1 MKYNL
6 LALAIAM
13 GLMFFSSDV
22 SAQCAM
28 CKMVAENG
36 AKADGGPVLGLNQGI
51 LYLAAFPYLAFMT
64 IAFLFWRGY
73 KRKKKE
79 ETELLS

>member
-1 MKYNL
+1 MKFKILVIVLTIGL
-6 LALAIAM
+6 L
-13 GLMFFSSDV
+13 FV
-22 SAQCAM
+22 SGDAFAQCAM

-36 AKADGGPVLGLNQGI
+36 AKADGGTVLGLNQGI

-79 ETELLS
+79 EAELLS

>member
-1 MKYNL
+1 MKYNK
-6 LALAIAM
+6 LALSIAI
-13 GLMFFSSDV
+13 GLLFISSDI

-73 KRKKKE
+73 KKRKKE
-79 ETELLS
+79 EAELLS

>member
-1 MKYNL
+1 MKNKI
-6 LALAIAM
+6 LALVITI
-13 GLMFFSSDV
+13 GLVCITKEMY
-22 SAQCAM
+22 AQCAM

-51 LYLAAFPYLAFMT
+51 LYLAAFPYLAFMI

-79 ETELLS
+79 EAELLT

>member
-1 MKYNL
+1 MLACL
-6 LALAIAM
+6 LTLGM
-13 GLMFFSSDV
+13 LFFSMDV

-51 LYLAAFPYLAFMT
+51 LYLAAFPYLAFMI

-79 ETELLS
+79 EAELLS